1 MAGWRC
7 RAAVLRVPG
16 SWVDGWWS
24 GWKRNGRDA
33 SEDGDD
39 LIDPGP
45 GWGNPKVSSSGAVG
59 EPGGHVQQPVAQG
72 FGLCGGQLAGQGQ
85 RPQPG
90 NEIGGDRGGHQP
102 GLVDAEF
109 SGGESARINNLLR
122 WVAGICSIAAPRTS
136 MSSAAVLAPALP
148 GRRTAASSSVVLSH
162 HAPSG

>member
-7 RAAVLRVPG
+7 RAVVLRVPG

-72 FGLCGGQLAGQGQ
+72 LGLCGGQLAGQGQ
-85 RPQPG
+85 QPQPG

-109 SGGESARINNLLR
+109 SGGESAQ
-122 WVAGICSIAAPRTS
+122 
-136 MSSAAVLAPALP
+136 AAVFGVADA
-148 GRRTAASSSVVLSH
+148 GVVFAGAGERGLCRYL
-162 HAPSG
+162 

>member
-59 EPGGHVQQPVAQG
+59 EPGGHVQQPVATG
-72 FGLCGGQLAGQGQ
+72 FGLL
-85 RPQPG
+85 
-90 NEIGGDRGGHQP
+90 
-102 GLVDAEF
+102 
-109 SGGESARINNLLR
+109 GGESAQ
-122 WVAGICSIAAPRTS
+122 
-136 MSSAAVLAPALP
+136 AAVLGVADAVLDAGVGSVAGFQKCQLP
-148 GRRTAASSSVVLSH
+148 GLVLVVN
-162 HAPSG
+162 AW